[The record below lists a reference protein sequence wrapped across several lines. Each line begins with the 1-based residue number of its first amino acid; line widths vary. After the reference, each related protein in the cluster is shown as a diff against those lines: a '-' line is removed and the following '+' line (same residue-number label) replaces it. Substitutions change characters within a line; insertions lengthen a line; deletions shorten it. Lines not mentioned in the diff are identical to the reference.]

1 MIRYPSSPSEIIV
14 FFLISFYV
22 FEMIQFI
29 RLWLNWKESFSKKPS
44 NIFFSVTAFVRPVFI
59 FPIIYLYDVYILI
72 RNLVLVTTKP
82 LFPSLTCIFFYHLLL
97 VSLDD
102 LDCYILDENL
112 RNQFVLERQKFVK
125 KRRFV
130 KFVILGFHLALVALY
145 CIEIKLFKLQ

>member
-1 MIRYPSSPSEIIV
+1 MISFPNSPSETIL
-14 FFLISFYV
+14 FFLTSFYV

-44 NIFFSVTAFVRPVFI
+44 NIIFSVRAFFRPVFI
-59 FPIIYLYDVYILI
+59 FPIIYFCYIYLLI
-72 RNLVLVTTKP
+72 RDLVLGNTKP
-82 LFPSLTCIFFYHLLL
+82 FFVSLMCIFFYHLIL

-102 LDCYILDENL
+102 LDFYILDENL

-130 KFVILGFHLALVALY
+130 KFVFLGLHVALIALY
-145 CIEIKLFKLQ
+145 CIELKLF